1 MADHSSNTRRRPA
14 GKGGQDVLVVFG
26 TRVGSVLLGLVIQAM
41 LARLLLPEGRGAYA
55 VCFVFATVLG
65 MLCTPGSQQGAQ
77 QLVMTRETDVSQATS
92 CAFAICLC
100 GGVLGGLL
108 ALASMGGGFA
118 YFDKAE
124 PRAFHWAIALA
135 PVLAFS
141 LAVEHQLAALQRFG
155 ALALIAAVRMS
166 IHLAAVLVLVGSLD
180 MGVDGALA
188 AVAGATAAMI
198 GCCLWDLRRHAGF
211 AWRLPRAATLGRILG
226 YGLRYHAARAGE
238 ALGPHMGVLLLGWFA
253 GEAEIGLF
261 AVACSLMIGFLIISN
276 AVGNVLLPRIAAP
289 SAPNASE
296 GDETRRVALVGFC
309 LRWVGATTA
318 LALIGVLAV
327 SEPLV
332 RLLFSEAFLPAQPL
346 LWIIAPGMVAGA
358 CAGMYMTYFKAV
370 NKPEICSWAFV
381 LGIGVDVAVL
391 LALYPGLGVAGAAW
405 AMTCGLIGRLALLA
419 WLFCQATGAG
429 FARTWMPR
437 RGDGAAVLAAMRNVV
452 GQRRG
457 AA

>member
-1 MADHSSNTRRRPA
+1 MARDFPITRRRPT

-65 MLCTPGSQQGAQ
+65 MLCTPGSQQGSQ

-100 GGVLGGLL
+100 GGALGALL

-155 ALALIAAVRMS
+155 ALALIAAARMS
-166 IHLAAVLVLVGSLD
+166 IHLAAVWVLVGSLEL
-180 MGVDGALA
+180 GVDGALV
-188 AVAGATAAMI
+188 AVAGATVAMI
-198 GCCLWDLRRHAGF
+198 GCCLWDLKRHAGF
-211 AWRLPRAATLGRILG
+211 AWRLPQAATLGRILG

-238 ALGPHMGVLLLGWFA
+238 ALGPHTGVLLLGWFA

-276 AVGNVLLPRIAAP
+276 AVGNALLPRIAAP
-289 SAPNASE
+289 SASQ
-296 GDETRRVALVGFC
+296 GDEARRVALVGLC
-309 LRWVGATTA
+309 LRLVGAATA
-318 LALIGVLAV
+318 LALIGTLAV
-327 SEPLV
+327 SGPLV
-332 RLLFSEAFLPAQPL
+332 RWLFSEAFLPAQPL

-370 NKPEICSWAFV
+370 NKPENCSWAFV

-391 LALYPGLGVAGAAW
+391 LALYPKLGVAGAAW
-405 AMTCGLIGRLALLA
+405 ALTCGLIGRLALLA
-419 WLFCQATGAG
+419 WLFRRATGAG
-429 FARTWMPR
+429 FAQTWTPR
-437 RGDGAAVLAAMRNVV
+437 RGDGATMLAALRNAV

>member
-1 MADHSSNTRRRPA
+1 MADDLRTTRHRPA

-26 TRVGSVLLGLVIQAM
+26 TRVGSVLLGLAIQAV

-65 MLCTPGSQQGAQ
+65 MLTTPGAQQGAQ

-92 CAFAICLC
+92 CAFVICVC
-100 GGVLGGLL
+100 GGVIGAVLG
-108 ALASMGGGFA
+108 LASMGAGFA
-118 YFDKAE
+118 YFDRAE

-135 PVLAFS
+135 PLLAFA

-155 ALALIAAVRMS
+155 ALALIAAVRMG
-166 IHLAAVLVLVGSLD
+166 IHLTAALALVGALD
-180 MGVDGALA
+180 LGVDGALVA
-188 AVAGATAAMI
+188 LAGATAAMI
-198 GCCLWDLRRHAGF
+198 GCCLWDLKRRAGL
-211 AWRLPRAATLGRILG
+211 AWRLPRAVPMRRILG

-276 AVGNVLLPRIAAP
+276 AVGNVLLPRIAV
-289 SAPNASE
+289 PNGAS
-296 GDETRRVALVGFC
+296 GDEARRIALVGLC
-309 LRWVGATTA
+309 LRLVGATTA
-318 LALIGVLAV
+318 LAMIGTLAL
-327 SEPLV
+327 SGPIV

-346 LWIIAPGMVAGA
+346 LWIIAPGMFAGA

-381 LGIGVDVAVL
+381 LGIGVDVAML
-391 LALYPGLGVAGAAW
+391 LALYPRLGVAGAAW
-405 AMTCGLIGRLALLA
+405 AMSCGLIGRLALLA
-419 WLFCQATGAG
+419 WLFRQLTGVG
-429 FARTWMPR
+429 FAQAWAPR
-437 RGDGAAVLAAMRNVV
+437 RGDGAAVLAAMRHL
-452 GQRRG
+452 GGARRG